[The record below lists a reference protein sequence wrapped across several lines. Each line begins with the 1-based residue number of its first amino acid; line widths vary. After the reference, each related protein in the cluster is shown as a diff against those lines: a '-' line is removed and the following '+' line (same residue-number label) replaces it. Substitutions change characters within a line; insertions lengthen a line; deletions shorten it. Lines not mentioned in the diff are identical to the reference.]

1 MRIDPVRT
9 AIYGLPVVLA
19 ITLVFAI
26 ALVFARD
33 VAAGR
38 TMPRTGPFGAWLTQA
53 GDAKVVVKPCGA
65 AICGKVVWLKQPID
79 SATGKPQTD
88 DKNPDPS
95 LRTHRIVG
103 LQLFLDMLPSTS
115 NSWSGRVYNADDGK
129 SYASTV
135 TLLDAAR
142 LEVRGCAGSLCV
154 SEIWTRAAR

>member
-9 AIYGLPVVLA
+9 AIYALPVVLA
-19 ITLVFAI
+19 ITLV
-26 ALVFARD
+26 LARD
-33 VAAGR
+33 VAAYR
-38 TMPRTGPFGAWLTQA
+38 IKPSTDPFGAWLTQA

-95 LRTHRIVG
+95 LRTRRIVG
-103 LQLFLDMLPSTS
+103 LQLFLDMLPTTA
-115 NSWSGRVYNADDGK
+115 NSWSGRAYNADDGK

-142 LEVRGCAGSLCV
+142 LEVRGCAGSLCG

>member
-9 AIYGLPVVLA
+9 AIYAFPVVLA
-19 ITLVFAI
+19 ITVVLVHG
-26 ALVFARD
+26 

-38 TMPRTGPFGAWLTQA
+38 AKPRTNPFGAWLTQA
-53 GDAKVVVKPCGA
+53 GDAKVVVRPCGA

-79 SATGKPQTD
+79 SVTGKPQTD

-103 LQLFLDMLPSTS
+103 LQLFLDMLPSTP

-135 TLLDAAR
+135 TLLDGAR
-142 LEVRGCAGSLCV
+142 LEVRGCAGSLCG

>member
-9 AIYGLPVVLA
+9 AIYALPVILA
-19 ITLVFAI
+19 ITLV
-26 ALVFARD
+26 LARD

-38 TMPRTGPFGAWLTQA
+38 IKPRTDPFGAWLTQA

-65 AICGKVVWLKQPID
+65 AICGKIVWLKQPID

-129 SYASTV
+129 SYDSTV
-135 TLLDAAR
+135 ILLDAAR
-142 LEVRGCAGSLCV
+142 LEVRGCAGSLCG
-154 SEIWTRAAR
+154 SEIWARAAR

>member
-1 MRIDPVRT
+1 MRIDPVRIT
-9 AIYGLPVVLA
+9 IYALPVVLA
-19 ITLVFAI
+19 IALGLVHG
-26 ALVFARD
+26 

-38 TMPRTGPFGAWLTQA
+38 AKPRTDPFGVWLTQA
-53 GDAKVVVKPCGA
+53 GDAKVVVRPCGA
-65 AICGKVVWLKQPID
+65 AICGKIVWLKQPID

-115 NSWSGRVYNADDGK
+115 NSWSGRVYNADDGR

-142 LEVRGCAGSLCV
+142 LEVRGCAGSLCG
-154 SEIWTRAAR
+154 SEIWTRAAQ

>member
-9 AIYGLPVVLA
+9 AIYALPVILA
-19 ITLVFAI
+19 ITLV
-26 ALVFARD
+26 LARD

-38 TMPRTGPFGAWLTQA
+38 IKPRTDPFGAWLTQA

-65 AICGKVVWLKQPID
+65 AICGKIVWLKQPID

-129 SYASTV
+129 SYDSTV
-135 TLLDAAR
+135 ILLDAAR
-142 LEVRGCAGSLCV
+142 LEVRGCAGSLCG

>member
-9 AIYGLPVVLA
+9 AIYALPVVLA
-19 ITLVFAI
+19 ITLLLAH
-26 ALVFARD
+26 D

-38 TMPRTGPFGAWLTQA
+38 TKLRTDPFGAWLTQA

-142 LEVRGCAGSLCV
+142 LEVRGCAGSLCGT
-154 SEIWTRAAR
+154 EIWTRVAR

>member
-9 AIYGLPVVLA
+9 AIYALPVVLA
-19 ITLVFAI
+19 ITLI
-26 ALVFARD
+26 LARD

-38 TMPRTGPFGAWLTQA
+38 ATPRTDPFGVWLTQA
-53 GDAKVVVKPCGA
+53 GDAKVVVKRCGA

-79 SATGKPQTD
+79 NATGKPQTD

-103 LQLFLDMLPSTS
+103 LQLFVDMLPTTS
-115 NSWSGRVYNADDGK
+115 SSWSGRVYNADDGK

-142 LEVRGCAGSLCV
+142 LEVRGCAGSLCG
-154 SEIWTRAAR
+154 SEIWTRAVR